1 MHTITINS
9 SNKHTNIYHLFVE
22 LLIITSHL
30 LSLTIFEQWI
40 KMTMFHL
47 LFVSGCSNNNNQYE
61 LYQFSRS
68 RECITCTYTSKIS
81 GTYVSKLH
89 ISLVLYR
96 LECIYTLTMYLQL
109 LIAHNVKIHVP
120 QVDSLISRFK

>member
-1 MHTITINS
+1 
-9 SNKHTNIYHLFVE
+9 
-22 LLIITSHL
+22 
-30 LSLTIFEQWI
+30 
-40 KMTMFHL
+40 MTMFHL

-89 ISLVLYR
+89 ISFSPTDWNV
-96 LECIYTLTMYLQL
+96 YTLTMYLQL

>member
-1 MHTITINS
+1 MN
-9 SNKHTNIYHLFVE
+9 
-22 LLIITSHL
+22 
-30 LSLTIFEQWI
+30 
-40 KMTMFHL
+40 
-47 LFVSGCSNNNNQYE
+47 
-61 LYQFSRS
+61 YQFSRS

-89 ISLVLYR
+89 ISFSPTDWNV
-96 LECIYTLTMYLQL
+96 YTLTMYLQL

>member
-47 LFVSGCSNNNNQYE
+47 LFVLGCSNNNNQYE

-89 ISLVLYR
+89 ISFSPTDWNV
-96 LECIYTLTMYLQL
+96 YTLTMYLQL

>member
-89 ISLVLYR
+89 ISFSPTDWNV
-96 LECIYTLTMYLQL
+96 YTLTMYLQL
-109 LIAHNVKIHVP
+109 FIAHNVKIHVP